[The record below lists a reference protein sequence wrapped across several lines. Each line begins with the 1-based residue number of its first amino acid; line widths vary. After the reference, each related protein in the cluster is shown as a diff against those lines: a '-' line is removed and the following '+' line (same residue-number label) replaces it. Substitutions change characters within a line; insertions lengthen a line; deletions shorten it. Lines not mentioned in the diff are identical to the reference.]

1 MRISFIFIT
10 LFSVIFSSLL
20 LKLFKMKAVIEYVKY
35 ISSFFLSKR
44 KNIIS
49 FKQIYLRFF
58 KINKLL
64 NIKSCLLRCISLKI
78 IYSYYGYDLKVC
90 CGVKI
95 KNRAVDGHAW
105 LTYQDNIV
113 FEEKDDIKSYIFSF
127 EI

>member
-1 MRISFIFIT
+1 MRILFIFIT

-20 LKLFKMKAVIEYVKY
+20 LKLFKMKAVIEYVKN
-35 ISSFFLSKR
+35 ISLFFLSKR

-78 IYSYYGYDLKVC
+78 IYSYYGYDLRVC

-95 KNRAVDGHAW
+95 KNRVVDGHAW
-105 LTYQDNIV
+105 LKYQDNIV
-113 FEEKDDIKSYIFSF
+113 FEEKDDIESYIFSF

>member
-1 MRISFIFIT
+1 M
-10 LFSVIFSSLL
+10 
-20 LKLFKMKAVIEYVKY
+20 KLFKMKAVIEYVKY

>member
-1 MRISFIFIT
+1 MRILFIFIT
-10 LFSVIFSSLL
+10 LISVIFSSLL
-20 LKLFKMKAVIEYVKY
+20 LKLFKMKAVIEYVKN
-35 ISSFFLSKR
+35 ISLFFLSKR

-95 KNRAVDGHAW
+95 KNRVVDGHAW
-105 LTYQDNIV
+105 LKYQDNIV
-113 FEEKDDIKSYIFSF
+113 FEEKDDIESYIFSF

>member
-1 MRISFIFIT
+1 MRIKFVFIS

-20 LKLFKMKAVIEYVKY
+20 LKLFKMKIVIKYVKN

-49 FKQIYLRFF
+49 FRQIYLRFLRINNLL
-58 KINKLL
+58 KIKP
-64 NIKSCLLRCISLKI
+64 CLLRCISLKI

-105 LTYQDNIV
+105 LTYQDNII
-113 FEEKDDIKSYIFSF
+113 FEEKDDIESYVFSF
-127 EI
+127 EV